1 MSVDALEVLKETSRT
16 FYIPISRL
24 PTGLLEAVASGYLC
38 MRAIDEV
45 EDHPDLDN
53 ATKAQILRDI
63 SQILQSGVTRFQDA
77 DFHAAFG
84 SSAAAL
90 PEVSLRLGEWASYA
104 PSSIAPRIWEATA
117 AMADRM
123 AYWSDHNWVM
133 QTERD
138 LDRYTFS
145 VAGSVG
151 LLLSDLWAW
160 HDGTATDRTQA
171 IAFGRGLQAVNILR
185 NHSEDLTRGISFF
198 PDGWTAVDL
207 DAYARRN
214 LVLADAYTES
224 LPKGPAR
231 NFCSL
236 PLALAKATLD
246 TMTHGLPK
254 LSRQQVMAVV
264 AQVTGIHV

>member
-1 MSVDALEVLKETSRT
+1 
-16 FYIPISRL
+16 
-24 PTGLLEAVASGYLC
+24 
-38 MRAIDEV
+38 
-45 EDHPDLDN
+45 
-53 ATKAQILRDI
+53 
-63 SQILQSGVTRFQDA
+63 
-77 DFHAAFG
+77 
-84 SSAAAL
+84 
-90 PEVSLRLGEWASYA
+90 
-104 PSSIAPRIWEATA
+104 
-117 AMADRM
+117 M

-185 NHSEDLTRGISFF
+185 NHGEDLTRGISFF

-264 AQVTGIHV
+264 AQVTGMHV